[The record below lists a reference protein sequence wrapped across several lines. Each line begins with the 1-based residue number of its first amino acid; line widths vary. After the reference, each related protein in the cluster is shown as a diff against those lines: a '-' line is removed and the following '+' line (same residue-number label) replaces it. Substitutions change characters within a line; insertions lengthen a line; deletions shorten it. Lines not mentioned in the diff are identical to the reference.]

1 MGSETRIKL
10 DEYEMWIES
19 EIENGNF
26 VPVDNFDKWKE
37 ALQKAACRTVD
48 KLRREK
54 RIRLTIEISSPETK
68 DEVIKLLK
76 DRFGKEVKVLD

>member
-54 RIRLTIEISSPETK
+54 RIRLTIGMASPETK
-68 DEVIKLLK
+68 EEVIKLLRN
-76 DRFGKEVKVLD
+76 RFGEEVKVLD